1 MTSAALSPGMAAL
14 WLFGGF
20 FVLLVLRVPV
30 AFSLG
35 LACLPILVIEYVSEP
50 DLIAQARGRLARL
63 GFVPFFGRRLLDEL
77 PES

>member
-35 LACLPILVIEYVSEP
+35 LVLVVTGMWHLILE
-50 DLIAQARGRLARL
+50 R
-63 GFVPFFGRRLLDEL
+63 FGVELD
-77 PES
+77 